1 MLLGCRAPLQRDS
14 RCHRRRFRLHRRL
27 ARQPYLRAGLFR
39 QDWPCGSRGGDL
51 RPEQGHVR
59 RAPQRVLEH
68 ARPDDTQLPGP
79 GPRPPV
85 PLGDLLPQP
94 RAGGGGPPVG
104 RPGAA
109 VLQEADRDRDRPRHP
124 LLESGGISPALLR
137 QAPGPLLLPLHP
149 WLGARGAGRSHYLTI
164 AQRRRRRLSLPT
176 VRCDHCA
183 QEVPDGVF
191 CTRCGAH
198 QGTTKESGD
207 AKSREHRYAAHPG
220 EHVAHPAIFTTL
232 FPHLGHHK
240 IHEFRW
246 AFIAGLAGVLVL
258 YLAGLIT
265 AAILVS
271 AFLVPV
277 LYLIYLYEAQVYRD
291 EPALV
296 LGFTIGGGVVVGI
309 VVTLFERLI
318 YNPFQYAPNPLSGAG
333 LSIGA
338 LLILGLVMPL
348 IQEALKPIPA
358 FFLPNRADFPETVD
372 GLVFG
377 VAAGLGF
384 SVAETLIGFSSTLT
398 SLPAQSTPG
407 NWIYD
412 LATLAIFQPLLQG
425 SATGMIVATIWRF
438 RRGRLAGREIGA
450 VAMAVIAHIA
460 FSTGTVLMKDASV
473 NPLFILIWQAVVGSL
488 LIYIRYLLH
497 YSLLEE
503 AAHMGFAETVC
514 PNCHMHIVASGFC
527 PNCGMA
533 LSAVPG
539 AVRRSRKP
547 RAEPVAPASKAKAK

>member
-1 MLLGCRAPLQRDS
+1 
-14 RCHRRRFRLHRRL
+14 
-27 ARQPYLRAGLFR
+27 
-39 QDWPCGSRGGDL
+39 
-51 RPEQGHVR
+51 
-59 RAPQRVLEH
+59 
-68 ARPDDTQLPGP
+68 
-79 GPRPPV
+79 
-85 PLGDLLPQP
+85 
-94 RAGGGGPPVG
+94 
-104 RPGAA
+104 
-109 VLQEADRDRDRPRHP
+109 
-124 LLESGGISPALLR
+124 
-137 QAPGPLLLPLHP
+137 
-149 WLGARGAGRSHYLTI
+149 
-164 AQRRRRRLSLPT
+164 

-183 QEVPDGVF
+183 QDVPDGVF

-207 AKSREHRYAAHPG
+207 AKTREHRYAAHPG
-220 EHVAHPAIFTTL
+220 EHVAQPSIFTTL

-246 AFIAGLAGVLVL
+246 AFIAGLAGVVIL

-296 LGFTIGGGVVVGI
+296 LGFTIGGGVLIGI

-318 YNPFQYAPNPLSGAG
+318 YNPLQYNPNPLSGATV
-333 LSIGA
+333 SIGA
-338 LLILGLVMPL
+338 VLVLGLIVPV
-348 IQEALKPIPA
+348 IQEAVKPIPA

-384 SVAETLIGFSSTLT
+384 GLAETLVGFSSALT
-398 SLPAQSTPG
+398 SLPPHVSPG

-412 LATLAIFQPLLQG
+412 LATIAIFQPLLQG
-425 SATGMIVATIWRF
+425 STTGMIVATIWRF
-438 RRGRLAGREIGA
+438 RRGRLARREIGA
-450 VAMAVIAHIA
+450 VAMAVLAHIA
-460 FSTGTVLMKDASV
+460 YSSGTVVLRDTAS
-473 NPLFILIWQAVVGSL
+473 NPLFILIWQGAIVGSL
-488 LIYIRYLLH
+488 LIYVRYLLH
-497 YSLLEE
+497 YSLLDE

-533 LSAVPG
+533 LSAAPSS
-539 AVRRSRKP
+539 VRRGRRPHSVPPIKKKS
-547 RAEPVAPASKAKAK
+547 SKAT

>member
-1 MLLGCRAPLQRDS
+1 
-14 RCHRRRFRLHRRL
+14 
-27 ARQPYLRAGLFR
+27 
-39 QDWPCGSRGGDL
+39 
-51 RPEQGHVR
+51 
-59 RAPQRVLEH
+59 
-68 ARPDDTQLPGP
+68 
-79 GPRPPV
+79 
-85 PLGDLLPQP
+85 
-94 RAGGGGPPVG
+94 
-104 RPGAA
+104 
-109 VLQEADRDRDRPRHP
+109 
-124 LLESGGISPALLR
+124 
-137 QAPGPLLLPLHP
+137 
-149 WLGARGAGRSHYLTI
+149 
-164 AQRRRRRLSLPT
+164 
-176 VRCDHCA
+176 
-183 QEVPDGVF
+183 VPDGVF

-198 QGTTKESGD
+198 QGTTLEASK
-207 AKSREHRYAAHPG
+207 AKTREHRYAAHPG
-220 EHVAHPAIFTTL
+220 EHVAQPAVFTTL
-232 FPHLGHHK
+232 FPHLGQHK

-246 AFIAGLAGVLVL
+246 AFIAGLAGVLIL
-258 YLAGLIT
+258 YAAGLIT

-318 YNPFQYAPNPLSGAG
+318 YNPFQYAPNPLGAASV
-333 LSIGA
+333 SIGA
-338 LLILGLVMPL
+338 VLILGLIVPV

-384 SVAETLIGFSSTLT
+384 SVAETLIGFSSTLA
-398 SLPAQSTPG
+398 SLPPYVAPG

-412 LATLAIFQPLLQG
+412 LATLAVFQPLLQG
-425 SATGMIVATIWRF
+425 STTGMIVATIWRF
-438 RRGRLAGREIGA
+438 RRGRLAGREIGG
-450 VAMAVIAHIA
+450 VVMAVLAHIA
-460 FSTGTVLMKDASV
+460 FSAGTVVEKEAAL
-473 NPLFILIWQAVVGSL
+473 NPLFILLWQATVVGTL

-503 AAHMGFAETVC
+503 AAHMGFAETIC

-533 LSAVPG
+533 LSAAPTS
-539 AVRRSRKP
+539 VRQGRRP
-547 RAEPVAPASKAKAK
+547 RAVTAAKSKS